1 MANKNDM
8 QEDGIV
14 VEMTDEQGNKYYYEE
29 ETIIPVADEKFAIL
43 VGIHNDEEG
52 GHTCTCGC
60 GCEDGDEDVLVAKIV
75 LDENGEEE
83 YVEPTDEE
91 FARFQQAYEALV
103 EESEAEE

>member
-29 ETIIPVADEKFAIL
+29 ETIIPVADEKF
-43 VGIHNDEEG
+43 GIHNDEEE

>member
-43 VGIHNDEEG
+43 VGIHNDEEE

-83 YVEPTDEE
+83 SDEE